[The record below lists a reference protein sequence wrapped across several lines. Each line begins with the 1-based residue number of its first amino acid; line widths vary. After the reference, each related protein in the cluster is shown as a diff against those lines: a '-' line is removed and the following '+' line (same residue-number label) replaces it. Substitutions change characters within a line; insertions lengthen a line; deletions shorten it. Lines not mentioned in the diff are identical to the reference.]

1 MYRTCPEHPEI
12 LRRMARIEAMLY
24 VVIGVALGSGA
35 LHYGRC
41 SRDRSPREVRI
52 P

>member
-12 LRRMARIEAMLY
+12 LRRMARIETMLY
-24 VVIGVALGSGA
+24 IVIGVALGSGA
-35 LHYGRC
+35 LQLWQ
-41 SRDRSPREVRI
+41 VI